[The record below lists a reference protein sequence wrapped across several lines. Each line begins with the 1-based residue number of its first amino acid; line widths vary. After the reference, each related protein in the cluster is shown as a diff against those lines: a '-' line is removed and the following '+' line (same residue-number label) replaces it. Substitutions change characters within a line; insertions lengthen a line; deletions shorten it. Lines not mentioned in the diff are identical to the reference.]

1 MELHLLMKAWHWN
14 ETINKHRA
22 ALIYFHSGK
31 LLNRF
36 TLIRLDAQIPLIY
49 FMKKHE
55 AVLVQ
60 SSMLGQ
66 KTRAVEAAR
75 LFVPASCRANR
86 LARQTV
92 LGMSGKLLSASLPA
106 PK

>member
-31 LLNRF
+31 LLKRF
-36 TLIRLDAQIPLIY
+36 TLIRLDEQILLIY
-49 FMKKHE
+49 FMKKH
-55 AVLVQ
+55 ATVLVR

-66 KTRAVEAAR
+66 KTRTVEAAR
-75 LFVPASCRANR
+75 LFVPAACRTNR
-86 LARQTV
+86 LARQTM
-92 LGMSGKLLSASLPA
+92 LGMSGKLLSTSLPA